1 MHPLRSDTGGEEM
14 GETGVSTEYGPGRIA
29 APIVAAGKG
38 EVQMPAH
45 AKVLVVEDDLA
56 NQRTLCALLRLMG
69 CTTTVADCGKDALQ
83 LLDTPIEL
91 DVIISDVVMPEM
103 SGIDFARLARA
114 ARPGM
119 PIVLVT
125 GDALAVDAVLANG
138 SVALLKPYTA
148 ETLERVLNETLA
160 NCSR

>member
-1 MHPLRSDTGGEEM
+1 M
-14 GETGVSTEYGPGRIA
+14 GEIGVSTEYVPGRIT

-38 EVQMPAH
+38 EVPMPAH
-45 AKVLVVEDDLA
+45 AKVLVVEDDPA
-56 NQRTLCALLRLMG
+56 NQQTLCALLHLMG
-69 CTTTVADCGKDALQ
+69 CTTTVADGGKDALR

-91 DVIISDVVMPEM
+91 DIILSDVVMPGM
-103 SGIDFARLARA
+103 SGIDFARLARL

-125 GDALAVDAVLANG
+125 GDAHAVDAVIASG

-160 NCSR
+160 NSSRQGT

>member
-1 MHPLRSDTGGEEM
+1 M
-14 GETGVSTEYGPGRIA
+14 A
-29 APIVAAGKG
+29 AN
-38 EVQMPAH
+38 

-56 NQRTLCALLRLMG
+56 NQQTLCALLRLMG
-69 CTTTVADCGKDALQ
+69 CTTTVADGGKDALR

-91 DVIISDVVMPEM
+91 DIILSDVVMPGM
-103 SGIDFARLARA
+103 SGIDFARLARLV
-114 ARPGM
+114 RPGV

-125 GDALAVDAVLANG
+125 GDAYAVDAVLANG

-160 NCSR
+160 NGSRQT

>member
-1 MHPLRSDTGGEEM
+1 L
-14 GETGVSTEYGPGRIA
+14 
-29 APIVAAGKG
+29 
-38 EVQMPAH
+38 PAN

-56 NQRTLCALLRLMG
+56 NQQALCALLRFMG
-69 CTTTVADCGKDALQ
+69 HTATVADGGNEALQ
-83 LLDTPIEL
+83 LLNTPIEL
-91 DVIISDVVMPEM
+91 DVIISDVVMPGM
-103 SGIDFARLARA
+103 SGIDFAKRARH

-125 GDALAVDAVLANG
+125 GDAYAVDAVLANG

-160 NCSR
+160 NSGRT